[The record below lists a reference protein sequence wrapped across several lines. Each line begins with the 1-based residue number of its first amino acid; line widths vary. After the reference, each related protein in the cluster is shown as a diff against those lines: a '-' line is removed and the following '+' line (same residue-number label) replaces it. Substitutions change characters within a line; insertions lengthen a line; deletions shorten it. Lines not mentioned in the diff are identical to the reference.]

1 VIVVAHRQL
10 KVTTQL
16 DPTEL
21 ARLIDEPETRATV
34 QMRTDEILRLLEASG
49 EIPVAVAPPPTVVP
63 VRRGWLAAACVLVTI
78 GSIFAIV
85 ANWS

>member
-1 VIVVAHRQL
+1 VAHRQL

-49 EIPVAVAPPPTVVP
+49 DIPVVAPPPPAVP
-63 VRRGWLAAACVLVTI
+63 ARRGWLAAACILVTI
-78 GSIFAIV
+78 GSICAIA
-85 ANWS
+85 ANWA

>member
-1 VIVVAHRQL
+1 MAHRQL

-34 QMRTDEILRLLEASG
+34 QMRTDEILKLIEASG
-49 EIPVAVAPPPTVVP
+49 DLPIIEEQVRVAPT
-63 VRRGWLAAACVLVTI
+63 RRARSPWLAVGCVLVTI
-78 GSIFAIV
+78 GSIFAIA